1 MVNINA
7 APNMKTTYN
16 LGNMEQIPLGEGRL
30 FQPSNLPVAVFRA
43 RRGEFYATQAWCPH
57 QAGPLA
63 DSLIGGGALV
73 CPLHNFRFDLSTGDP
88 VGNECGS
95 LQTFPVSVSEAGES
109 LISL

>member
-1 MVNINA
+1 MVIINA

-30 FQPSNLPVAVFRA
+30 FQPGNLPVAVFRA
-43 RRGEFYATQAWCPH
+43 RHGEFYATQAWCPH

-63 DSLIGGGALV
+63 DSLIGGGTLV

-88 VGNECGS
+88 VGNDCGS
-95 LQTFPVSVSEAGES
+95 LQTFPVSVSEAGEI